1 MVLTFR
7 KASCVARIRVL
18 DMLDRQAVVEYLKSL
33 SQDEIAGLLL
43 AASVIPNG
51 GCTEQAAAERIPCPH
66 CGSHDIILYGSKH
79 GKQRYFCK
87 ECGKT
92 YVSTTGTVLSMSHF
106 GMDVW
111 QEFLRQT
118 LEGCSL
124 SYAEKTLGLTHQTAF
139 NMRHKLLMA
148 FEDFFVESPVVLGD
162 VSEFD
167 ETFVLDSYKGKTI
180 PETADRPSRR
190 HGAKAQKR
198 GISNEYVCI
207 CTGVQRKGEAVIRTE
222 NRAKP
227 SREELQTI
235 FEGHIQSG
243 TLALTD
249 GLRSYPVLGTL
260 ADCKVEDVNG
270 QKSGFY
276 NLNTVN
282 NLHSF
287 IKSRYLFYRGVAT
300 KYLNRYNALF
310 QMAYRSIESKI
321 TLLIE
326 KLFKPGCTMNIHTV
340 KDVATHNLLVV

>member
-1 MVLTFR
+1 
-7 KASCVARIRVL
+7 
-18 DMLDRQAVVEYLKSL
+18 
-33 SQDEIAGLLL
+33 
-43 AASVIPNG
+43 
-51 GCTEQAAAERIPCPH
+51 
-66 CGSHDIILYGSKH
+66 
-79 GKQRYFCK
+79 
-87 ECGKT
+87 
-92 YVSTTGTVLSMSHF
+92 MSHF

-111 QEFLRQT
+111 QDFLRQT
-118 LEGCSL
+118 LEGDSL

-148 FEDFFVESPVVLGD
+148 LGDFFGESPVVLGD
-162 VSEFD
+162 VTEFD
-167 ETFVLDSYKGKTI
+167 ETFVLDSYKGKHI
-180 PETADRPSRR
+180 PETAGRPSRR

-207 CTGVQRKGEAVIRTE
+207 CTGVQRKGEVIIHTE

-227 SREELQTI
+227 SREELQAI
-235 FEGHIQSG
+235 FEEHIQSG

-249 GLRSYPVLGTL
+249 GLRSYSVLETL

-287 IKSRYLFYRGVAT
+287 IKGRYIFYRGVAT

-310 QMAYRSIESKI
+310 QIAYRSIESKI
-321 TLLIE
+321 ALLIE
-326 KLFKPGCTMNIHTV
+326 KLFRPGCTMNIHTV
-340 KDVATHNLLVV
+340 KDIATHNLLAV

>member
-1 MVLTFR
+1 MV
-7 KASCVARIRVL
+7 IN
-18 DMLDRQAVVEYLKSL
+18 MLDRQTIVEYLRSL
-33 SQDEIAGLLL
+33 SQDEIAALLL
-43 AASVIPNG
+43 AANVIPHG
-51 GCTEQAAAERIPCPH
+51 DGAEQTTSERIPCPH
-66 CGSHDIILYGSKH
+66 CGSHNIILYGFKC
-79 GKQRYFCK
+79 GKQRYLCK
-87 ECGKT
+87 SCGKT
-92 YVSTTGTVLSMSHF
+92 YVPTTGTVLSMSHF

-111 QEFLRQT
+111 QDFLRQT
-118 LEGCSL
+118 LEGGSL

-148 FEDFFVESPVVLGD
+148 LEDFFGESPVVLGD
-162 VSEFD
+162 VTEFD
-167 ETFVLDSYKGKTI
+167 ETFVLDSYKGKPI
-180 PETADRPSRR
+180 PETAGRPSRR

-207 CTGVQRKGEAVIRTE
+207 CTGVQRKGEVIIHTE

-227 SREELQTI
+227 SHEELQAI
-235 FEGHIQSG
+235 FEEHIQAG

-249 GLRSYPVLGTL
+249 GLRSYSILETL

-287 IKSRYLFYRGVAT
+287 IKGRYIFYRGVAT

-310 QMAYRSIESKI
+310 QIAYRSIESKI
-321 TLLIE
+321 ALLIE
-326 KLFKPGCTMNIHTV
+326 KLFRPGCTMNIHTV
-340 KDVATHNLLVV
+340 KDIATHNLLAL

>member
-1 MVLTFR
+1 MV
-7 KASCVARIRVL
+7 I
-18 DMLDRQAVVEYLKSL
+18 DMLDRQTVVEYLKSL
-33 SQDEIAGLLL
+33 SQDEIARLLL
-43 AASVIPNG
+43 AANVIPDG
-51 GCTEQAAAERIPCPH
+51 DCEGQTATERIPCPH
-66 CGSHDIILYGSKH
+66 CGSHSIILYGFKR

-92 YVSTTGTVLSMSHF
+92 YVPTTGTVLFMSHL

-118 LEGCSL
+118 LEGDAL

-148 FEDFFVESPVVLGD
+148 LEDFFDESPVVLGD
-162 VSEFD
+162 VTEFD

-180 PETADRPSRR
+180 PETAGRPSRR
-190 HGAKAQKR
+190 HGAKARKR
-198 GISNEYVCI
+198 GISGEYVCI

-227 SREELQTI
+227 SSEELQAI
-235 FEGHIQSG
+235 FEEHIQSG
-243 TLALTD
+243 MLALTD
-249 GLRSYPVLGTL
+249 GLRSYSVLETI
-260 ADCKVEDVNG
+260 ADCKVENVNG

-287 IKSRYLFYRGVAT
+287 IKSRYIFYRGVAT

-310 QMAYRSIESKI
+310 QTAYRSMESKLA
-321 TLLIE
+321 LLME
-326 KLFKPGCTMNIHTV
+326 KLFKTGCITNIYTV
-340 KDVATHNLLVV
+340 KDVTTHNLLLI